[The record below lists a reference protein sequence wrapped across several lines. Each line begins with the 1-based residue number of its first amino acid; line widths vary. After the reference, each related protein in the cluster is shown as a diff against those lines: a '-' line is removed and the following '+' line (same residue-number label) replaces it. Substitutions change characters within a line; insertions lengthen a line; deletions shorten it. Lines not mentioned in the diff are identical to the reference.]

1 MLWRNRYHSA
11 NVSFEVNTLL
21 AAMRCARYAIK
32 VGTLREF
39 QIRTGGGDCGGRWTD
54 KESSAMRHYDE
65 AYRWV
70 AELHRRA
77 ISWRATALASSYYSS
92 GRSLGPITPGGKFCS
107 MDDMNSPKV
116 TESPGGGISVELS
129 LLPTPGDAYV
139 STSSSPAPPPPPPPS
154 LTPMMRRGS
163 PVLTSKE
170 GYSTAESITFFA
182 SLWDQCRAVAHI
194 INAKLLRSTTT
205 YCDDPGKFGA
215 EVEEQWCRHRFIFL
229 SKPQGV
235 PNFQPSRNDE
245 FFGPLWHRF
254 KFVTEEL
261 LTYACIAEGRWRRAL
276 ASQAAAVAAVAT
288 TTTTTASGETICAA
302 TSTATMLPLPPYHQ
316 PGAPWKVFSEL
327 SEAMLALR
335 RAVQQQWGGGGH
347 LNEWLPLSSA
357 ISWRRKFAGSIVCGD
372 SGVGTMSWQFEI
384 ESKRDHQGEKRG
396 FSTLHLIFVSSLISR
411 CLWCAAIALDYI
423 LHALDLL
430 DEHLSLC
437 HDVSTE
443 SDLSSSASENPTRQ
457 PMSSARLHYV
467 AARLLMS
474 LDDPTGA
481 SVHLK
486 IASAQTKSWPSLHLS
501 IQRALSTC
509 TERYV
514 KEITGPNPLSNLI
527 VANIVLPDTTD
538 LQNSCIELLLWPD
551 SCKLLSHEER
561 MEMQMRVWPAVSFNK
576 TSTREVV
583 WTHNDTCN
591 PKPPFEFAVSFLNS
605 THAASSDAVTAC
617 VSIKSCLSFRVVIE
631 SMRLLTTS
639 GTHEVLNLEHREAD
653 RSLVQSWIRKQ
664 SIVKASFTTKHESD
678 KGILVNPNETA
689 LFLTELV
696 LPSNL
701 SQISVDGTSTDTLKF
716 IPKNGRLCN
725 MGFSRAGNTW
735 AIMTSGIA
743 SLQSH
748 ICALMLLFF
757 TFNHVSN

>member
-1 MLWRNRYHSA
+1 M
-11 NVSFEVNTLL
+11 
-21 AAMRCARYAIK
+21 
-32 VGTLREF
+32 
-39 QIRTGGGDCGGRWTD
+39 
-54 KESSAMRHYDE
+54 
-65 AYRWV
+65 
-70 AELHRRA
+70 
-77 ISWRATALASSYYSS
+77 
-92 GRSLGPITPGGKFCS
+92 
-107 MDDMNSPKV
+107 
-116 TESPGGGISVELS
+116 
-129 LLPTPGDAYV
+129 
-139 STSSSPAPPPPPPPS
+139 
-154 LTPMMRRGS
+154 
-163 PVLTSKE
+163 
-170 GYSTAESITFFA
+170 
-182 SLWDQCRAVAHI
+182 
-194 INAKLLRSTTT
+194 
-205 YCDDPGKFGA
+205 
-215 EVEEQWCRHRFIFL
+215 
-229 SKPQGV
+229 
-235 PNFQPSRNDE
+235 
-245 FFGPLWHRF
+245 
-254 KFVTEEL
+254 
-261 LTYACIAEGRWRRAL
+261 
-276 ASQAAAVAAVAT
+276 
-288 TTTTTASGETICAA
+288 
-302 TSTATMLPLPPYHQ
+302 
-316 PGAPWKVFSEL
+316 
-327 SEAMLALR
+327 ALR

-576 TSTREVV
+576 TKLSLTKTQYKKRRN
-583 WTHNDTCN
+583 TFPTQLI
-591 PKPPFEFAVSFLNS
+591 FL
-605 THAASSDAVTAC
+605 
-617 VSIKSCLSFRVVIE
+617 
-631 SMRLLTTS
+631 
-639 GTHEVLNLEHREAD
+639 
-653 RSLVQSWIRKQ
+653 Q
-664 SIVKASFTTKHESD
+664 IVNF
-678 KGILVNPNETA
+678 
-689 LFLTELV
+689 
-696 LPSNL
+696 
-701 SQISVDGTSTDTLKF
+701 F
-716 IPKNGRLCN
+716 IPTQ
-725 MGFSRAGNTW
+725 A
-735 AIMTSGIA
+735 
-743 SLQSH
+743 
-748 ICALMLLFF
+748 
-757 TFNHVSN
+757 